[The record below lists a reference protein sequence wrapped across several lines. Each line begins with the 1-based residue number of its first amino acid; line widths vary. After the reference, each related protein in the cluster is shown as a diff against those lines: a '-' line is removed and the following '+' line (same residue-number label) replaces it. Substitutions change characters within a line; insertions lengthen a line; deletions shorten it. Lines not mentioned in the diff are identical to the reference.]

1 LNGILPHRP
10 KSLMTGLSSD
20 VLSCSND
27 TQQVPKLAKSVG
39 KNNKI
44 ILLVSESRK
53 QLEKAMGNN
62 YLKHTTNLYTHEL
75 MQPHELTMK
84 ARLRFLYVFLS
95 LGK

>member
-1 LNGILPHRP
+1 
-10 KSLMTGLSSD
+10 MTGLSSD

-62 YLKHTTNLYTHEL
+62 YLKHTTNLLYTHEL

-84 ARLRFLYVFLS
+84 ARLRFLYFFLS
-95 LGK
+95 LGQ